1 MTATAAGIAAWGFV
15 RTSRVF
21 LYPVGVALLV
31 MAWVVPQA
39 IHIESSG
46 LGEFYDAHLT
56 WGYATLCLIATAAGF
71 WAGVRHGPLN
81 WRPALAVRPL
91 LAGTIALVVV
101 GGFSALK
108 VYGMAEAD
116 DLGTEWTGA
125 ITAYHLGTQAL
136 VYAFALSWLTYL
148 RSGRSIFLAVM
159 CIALLFMVPGLMAG
173 VKRSVIFEL
182 AFVFAAGLHFARAMR
197 FNRLALVAACIVA
210 TVLVHQ
216 VGAVRH
222 YINEGHG
229 NAVQAVV
236 SGALFE
242 RFEYFNLDRAP
253 ELTQAVSD
261 IAIYNET
268 MRFDGFAHHWNKLVH
283 QYVPAFLL
291 GQDTKDSLKVDVTSG
306 YGDATAS
313 VYFSRGATRTGFSDS
328 FRGFW
333 LFGSVIFLVIGWV
346 FGRLYASSLEG
357 NLPAQFYYLV
367 LFSDGLLAITEST
380 TRFVSQIPVLLLAT
394 LPIFLFATC
403 SRNRTMR
410 YAHAAAPMP
419 RGR

>member
-1 MTATAAGIAAWGFV
+1 MTGIAAGIAAWGFV
-15 RTSRVF
+15 RTSRIF
-21 LYPVGVALLV
+21 LYPVGVALLY

-46 LGEFYDAHLT
+46 LGEFHDAHLT
-56 WGYATLCLIATAAGF
+56 WAYATLCLIATVAGF
-71 WAGVRHGPLN
+71 WAGIRHGALS
-81 WRPALAVRPL
+81 WCPALAVRPL
-91 LAGTIALVVV
+91 LGGTVALLVL

-125 ITAYHLGTQAL
+125 ITAYHLGTQPL
-136 VYAFALSWLTYL
+136 IYAFALSWLIYL
-148 RSGRSIFLAVM
+148 RTGRPVFVAVM
-159 CIALLFMVPGLMAG
+159 GIALLFMAPGLMAG
-173 VKRSVIFEL
+173 VKRNVIFEL
-182 AFVFAAGLHFARAMR
+182 AFVFAAGLHFARGVR
-197 FNRLALVAACIVA
+197 LNRLALVAACIFA

-222 YINEGHG
+222 YMNEGHG

-236 SGALFE
+236 SGVMFE
-242 RFEYFNLDRAP
+242 RFEYFNLERAP
-253 ELTQAVSD
+253 ELSQAVSD
-261 IAIYNET
+261 IAIYNENR
-268 MRFDGFAHHWNKLVH
+268 RFDGFAHHWNKLVH

-291 GQDTKDSLKVDVTSG
+291 GRETKDNLKVDVMGG
-306 YGDATAS
+306 YGDATAN

-333 LFGSVIFLVIGWV
+333 LFGTVIFLVIGWV
-346 FGRLYASSLEG
+346 FGRLCTSSLDG

-380 TRFVSQIPVLLLAT
+380 TRFISQIPVLLLAT
-394 LPIFLFATC
+394 LPIFLFATHG
-403 SRNRTMR
+403 RNRAMR
-410 YAHAAAPMP
+410 FANAAAPMS

>member
-1 MTATAAGIAAWGFV
+1 MTATAVGIAVWGFV
-15 RTSRVF
+15 HTTRIF
-21 LYPVGVALLV
+21 LYPVGVALLF

-46 LGEFYDAHLT
+46 LGEIHDAHLT
-56 WGYATLCLIATAAGF
+56 WAYATLCLIATAAGF
-71 WAGVRHGPLN
+71 RAGIRHGPLS

-91 LAGTIALVVV
+91 LGGTVALVGL
-101 GGFSALK
+101 GGFCALK

-116 DLGTEWTGA
+116 DLGTEWTGV
-125 ITAYHLGTQAL
+125 ITAYHLGAQTL
-136 VYAFALSWLTYL
+136 IYAFALSWLIYL
-148 RSGRSIFLAVM
+148 RTGRPIFLAVM
-159 CIALLFMVPGLMAG
+159 GMALLFVVPGLMAG
-173 VKRSVIFEL
+173 VKRNVVFEL
-182 AFVFAAGLHFARAMR
+182 AFVFAAGLHFARGVR
-197 FNRLALVAACIVA
+197 LNRLALVAACIFG

-222 YINEGHG
+222 YVYEGHG

-236 SGALFE
+236 SGVLFE

-253 ELTQAVSD
+253 ELSQAVSD

-291 GQDTKDSLKVDVTSG
+291 GQKTKDSLKVDVMGG
-306 YGDATAS
+306 YGDAAAG
-313 VYFSRGATRTGFSDS
+313 VYSSPGATRTGFSDS

-333 LFGSVIFLVIGWV
+333 WFGTVIFLVIGWV
-346 FGRLYASSLEG
+346 FGRLYNSSLDA

-380 TRFVSQIPVLLLAT
+380 MRFVSQIPFLLLAT
-394 LPIFLFATC
+394 MPIFVFATHGR
-403 SRNRTMR
+403 SRTMR
-410 YAHAAAPMP
+410 YAGAAAPMA